1 MARKANPA
9 LIGAFV
15 VGAVILAVAGL
26 VVFGGGKFFRQT
38 QTVVAYFDG
47 SLKGMAI
54 GAPVTFNGVK
64 VGSVTNFKVVI
75 DERDSSIRTPV
86 FFEVDAS
93 SFENVSGSTVTFRK
107 GVPKLNDLTERGLR
121 AQLDLQSLVT
131 GQLEVALN
139 FYPGSPLRLTGLS
152 KDYPE
157 MPTIPSSLDKLAR
170 TLENLP
176 IDPLIAEVRQTLTS
190 INALASAPE
199 IKAVLLSVNKAVTG
213 FDALVHRV
221 DGAVTPLMAS
231 IDKTAETARTTMET
245 ARATIVDFQQVAARL
260 GPAVEATLKDYQKLA
275 VNVDAQVGPLV
286 ASIQKAAASAE
297 STLGQAQR
305 TVAVVDAALNTDS
318 PLRYDLANALREV
331 QGAAR
336 SLRVLT
342 DYLEQHPEAVIMGK
356 RSNGAPR

>member
-1 MARKANPA
+1 MARKTNPA

-15 VGAVILAVAGL
+15 VGAVVLAVAAL

-38 QTVVAYFDG
+38 QPIVAYFDG
-47 SLKGMAI
+47 SLKGIAI

-64 VGSVTNFKVVI
+64 VGSVTDFKVVV
-75 DERDSSIRTPV
+75 DAKASTIRTPV
-86 FFEVDAS
+86 FFEIDADRLQ
-93 SFENVSGSTVTFRK
+93 EASGVAIKFQK
-107 GVPKLNDLTERGLR
+107 GAPGLKILVERGLR
-121 AQLDLQSLVT
+121 AQLEVQSLVT

-139 FYPGSPLRLTGLS
+139 FYPDTPVRLTGLS

-176 IDPLIAEVRQTLTS
+176 VDALIADLRHTLDS

-199 IKAVLLSVNKAVTG
+199 IKTVLLSVNKAVTG

>member
-157 MPTIPSSLDKLAR
+157 MPTIPSSLDKLSR

-176 IDPLIAEVRQTLTS
+176 VDALIADVRQTLSS

-199 IKAVLLSVNKAVTG
+199 NKAVTG
-213 FDALVHRV
+213 FDALVRRV

-231 IDKTAETARTTMET
+231 IDKTAETARVTMET
-245 ARATIVDFQQVAARL
+245 ARATMGDAQQVVGRL
-260 GPAVEATLKDYQKLA
+260 GPAVEAALKDYQKLA
-275 VNVDAQVGPLV
+275 VNADAQVGPLV
-286 ASIQKAAASAE
+286 TAI
-297 STLGQAQR
+297 
-305 TVAVVDAALNTDS
+305 
-318 PLRYDLANALREV
+318 
-331 QGAAR
+331 
-336 SLRVLT
+336 
-342 DYLEQHPEAVIMGK
+342 
-356 RSNGAPR
+356 

>member
-15 VGAVILAVAGL
+15 VGAVVLAVAAL

-38 QTVVAYFDG
+38 QAIVASFDG
-47 SLKGMAI
+47 SLKGIAI
-54 GAPVTFNGVK
+54 GAPVTFNGIK
-64 VGSVTNFKVVI
+64 IGSVTDFKVVV
-75 DERDSSIRTPV
+75 DPKAATIRTPV
-86 FFEVDAS
+86 FFEIDADRLQ
-93 SFENVSGSTVTFRK
+93 EASGIPITFHK
-107 GVPKLNDLTERGLR
+107 GAPGLKLLVERGLR
-121 AQLDLQSLVT
+121 AQLEVQSLVT

-139 FYPGSPLRLTGLS
+139 FYPDTPVRLTGLS

-176 IDPLIAEVRQTLTS
+176 VDALIADLRHTLDS

-199 IKAVLLSVNKAVTG
+199 IKTVLLSVNKAVTG

-245 ARATIVDFQQVAARL
+245 ARTTLVDLRQVAARL
-260 GPAVEATLKDYQKLA
+260 GPAVDATLKDYQKLA